1 MSQTVTLNLPDDFF
15 QPLRRAAVATN
26 QTIEETLLT
35 ALQASLPSLE
45 GLPEEIIEN
54 LIALEMLDEE
64 RLRQVMMETV
74 PPDQHRE
81 IRELLG
87 RNQDGELTDEEGER
101 LAQLQQ
107 QADLVMLRKAH
118 AASLLRFR
126 GKRVP
131 TVAELQ
137 PHPEISL

>member
-45 GLPEEIIEN
+45 GLPEELIEQ
-54 LIALEMLDEE
+54 LIALELLDDES
-64 RLRQVMMETV
+64 LRQVMMEIV
-74 PPDQHRE
+74 PSDQQQKIH
-81 IRELLG
+81 ELLA
-87 RNQDGELTDEEGER
+87 RHQDHNLSDEEGAR
-101 LAQLQQ
+101 LTELQH

-126 GKRVP
+126 GKRLP
-131 TVAELQ
+131 TLAELQ
-137 PHPEISL
+137 PSTDIS